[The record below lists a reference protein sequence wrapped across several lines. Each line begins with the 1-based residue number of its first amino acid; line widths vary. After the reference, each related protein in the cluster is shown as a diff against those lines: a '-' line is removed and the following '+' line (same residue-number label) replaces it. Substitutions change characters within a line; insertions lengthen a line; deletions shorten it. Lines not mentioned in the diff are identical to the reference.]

1 VHDTHVLH
9 SRPFLNK
16 NCSENQ
22 LWYLHKEFGVS
33 PRDLSKYARKPDA
46 YKSLLIRQILSVIP
60 ATLRDIV
67 QDPEFH
73 EISHRFISIGPSEDD
88 REIFEKRFIS
98 QKVFD
103 LLWDIHIRHHTSEI
117 AHFYNLF
124 KATPGAKVAAGWLF
138 EARMHQLLVR
148 DTTIRLFPIHHRRA
162 PVNFIYDNYAFSTNP
177 MNQENFQLAWS
188 EQHVL
193 PEDGSVE
200 LQEGYC
206 YRPTSDN
213 FPTIDSLL
221 LLHPTG
227 DPSPTLMFQITRAET
242 HNVNPKGLDKVDGLW
257 FPLNTRKILVVV
269 TPEDVRPKLT
279 VPKKYFE
286 ERGLSPE
293 KFKVLHY
300 SVSHLFCVRTIR
312 GYLNDRSDRV
322 LRIWGEGQ

>member
-1 VHDTHVLH
+1 VHDTHILH

-16 NCSENQ
+16 NCSKNQ
-22 LWYLHKEFGVS
+22 LWYLHKEFGAS

-46 YKSLLIRQILSVIP
+46 YKSLLIRQTLSVIP
-60 ATLRDIV
+60 APLRDIV
-67 QDPEFH
+67 QDPGFH

-103 LLWDIHIRHHTSEI
+103 LFWDIHIRHHTSEI
-117 AHFYNLF
+117 AHFYDPF

-138 EARMHQLLVR
+138 EARMHQFLAR
-148 DTTIRLFPIHHRRA
+148 DTTIRLFPIRHRRA
-162 PVNFIYDNYAFSTNP
+162 PVNLIYGNYASSTNP

-200 LQEGYC
+200 LQEGCY
-206 YRPTSDN
+206 YRPTPDN
-213 FPTIDSLL
+213 FPTIDSL

-227 DPSPTLMFQITRAET
+227 DPSPTFLMFQIT
-242 HNVNPKGLDKVDGLW
+242 DGLW
-257 FPLNTRKILVVV
+257 FPSNTRKILVVV

-279 VPKKYFE
+279 IPKKYFE
-286 ERGLSPE
+286 ERRLSPK

-300 SVSHLFCVRTIR
+300 SVSHLF
-312 GYLNDRSDRV
+312 RV
-322 LRIWGEGQ
+322 YVQLEDILMTGQIMC